1 MFVGVFVF
9 IIELVG
15 DYYVCVRLL
24 GVFLLLKYVINCG
37 IGMEGIGCFLIG
49 VFGSG
54 NGIILYSENIGV
66 IGIIKVNEYFR
77 LDLDIMSDSY
87 NWYFE

>member
-24 GVFLLLKYVINCG
+24 GVLLLFKYVINCG

-66 IGIIKVNEYFR
+66 IGIFKVNKCFR
-77 LDLDIMSDSY
+77 LGLDIMID
-87 NWYFE
+87 N